1 MAQSLR
7 PPLKAL
13 QHEEGAGPLPHFV
26 EGALGAL
33 GSTTSSIDNLP
44 GTQHRC
50 FSYGFRC
57 FHIDLEMTGL
67 LSFLAHTA
75 SLLVCE
81 LIFFP
86 ITWCGTCCS
95 VFSKMGR

>member
-57 FHIDLEMTGL
+57 SRMDLEMTGGRSAL
-67 LSFLAHTA
+67 
-75 SLLVCE
+75 
-81 LIFFP
+81 FFSSHCLP
-86 ITWCGTCCS
+86 SCP
-95 VFSKMGR
+95 